1 MSGERRTHGRTI
13 PVSSLDKVFYPEA
26 GITKGDV
33 LDYYERIA
41 DRMMPHV
48 DGRILTMHRWPD
60 GIDGDDFYQKSVPDH
75 FPDWIRTTEVEKEE
89 GTNVQ
94 VVLDEPATLVY
105 LAQQGCLTP
114 HVWLSRADRPRT
126 PDRIVF
132 DLDPAA
138 QTWEEGF
145 PEVRWAARR
154 VRALA
159 REVGF
164 HPFVA
169 TSGSRGLHVHLPLR
183 RKEEF
188 DAVKGVARDMAEL
201 LARRH
206 PERLTVEIRTEKR
219 RGRVFLDFLRNEYAQ
234 TAVAPYALRARPG
247 APVATPVEWDEL
259 SSSGMGPRRYTL
271 QNLFRRLAQK
281 DDPWEGIRNRAVS
294 LAPAREALD
303 PLLAEEGEG
312 EAGGHG

>member
-1 MSGERRTHGRTI
+1 VSGERRTHGRTI
-13 PVSSLDKVFYPEA
+13 SVSSLDKVFYPGA

-41 DRMMPHV
+41 DRMMRHV
-48 DGRILTMHRWPD
+48 EGRILTMHRWPD
-60 GIDGDDFYQKSVPDH
+60 GIRGEDFYQKSVPEY
-75 FPDWIRTTEVEKEE
+75 FPDWVRTTEVEKEG

-105 LAQQGCLTP
+105 LAQQGSLTP
-114 HVWLSRADRPRT
+114 HVWLSLADRPRV

-132 DLDPAA
+132 DFDPAA
-138 QTWEEGF
+138 ETWEEGF
-145 PEVRWAARR
+145 GEVRRAARR

-159 REVGF
+159 RELGF
-164 HPFVA
+164 DAFVA

-183 RKEEF
+183 REEEF
-188 DAVKGVARDMAEL
+188 DAVKAVARDMAEL

-206 PERLTVEIRTEKR
+206 PERLTVEIRKKKR

-247 APVATPVEWDEL
+247 APVATPLEWDEL

-271 QNLFRRLAQK
+271 QNLFRRLGQK
-281 DDPWEGIRNRAVS
+281 DDPWKGMQEGAVS

-303 PLLAEEGEG
+303 TLLAEEA
-312 EAGGHG
+312 AGDG